1 MNKMTIKRFKLFLAS
16 SIEKEEEWLTE
27 MSKRGLHFKKYRLF
41 TYYFDENPDES
52 YIYQI
57 DFREADDDYFQ
68 LYQDAGWQY
77 VDSSIKRFHYFCTKA
92 GTEGSKKIY
101 SDSESVKETLQRMM
115 AFYIAIFFAMIT
127 SQIGLIVTWEGWTI
141 QVILAVFIA
150 IVIILYLY
158 MFYTLKRKINY
169 YYK

>member
-1 MNKMTIKRFKLFLAS
+1 MTIKKFKLFLAS
-16 SIEKEEEWLTE
+16 SIEKEEKWLTE
-27 MSKRGLHFKKYRLF
+27 MSRKGLHLKQYRLF
-41 TYYFDENPDES
+41 TYYFDEYPDES

-77 VDSSIKRFHYFCTKA
+77 VDSSINRFHYFCTKA
-92 GTEGSKKIY
+92 DKEGSKKIY
-101 SDSESVKETLQRMM
+101 SDSESVKVTLQRMM

-127 SQIGLIVTWEGWTI
+127 SQIGLIVTWKGWTI
-141 QVILAVFIA
+141 QVIVAVFIA
-150 IVIILYLY
+150 VVIILYLY
-158 MFYTLKRKINY
+158 MLYTLKRKINF